1 MRWPWPILCRVPIAK
16 TVPLLLLMN
25 ELNRLKDKSGIRDS
39 DAALHLGCR
48 ASKINRIMLGQ
59 SRISAG
65 DTKMLA
71 ELYGAAPA
79 LVDALVELAR
89 GLARRGEWTTGGLLP
104 ELERHSARVRQVT
117 AEIVPALLRT
127 EEYALALCRASVVG
141 ENRLPESVLDRV
153 PEAAFVL
160 SESCLRRAYAD
171 RTTMRDQLL
180 HLAAM
185 ADLPNVQLQVLPFD
199 RPAVHAGRGFEL
211 IDVPGPDPVAPLN
224 VAYTD
229 DGYVDD
235 PDAVH
240 ELGRLWDS
248 ATTTALTPAQSSR
261 FVRKVAAE
269 YR

>member
-1 MRWPWPILCRVPIAK
+1 MPIAK

-65 DTKMLA
+65 DAKMLA

-79 LVDALVELAR
+79 LVDAMVELAR
-89 GLARRGEWTTGGLLP
+89 GLGRRGEWTTGGLLP
-104 ELERHSARVRQVT
+104 ELERHSARVRQVS

-127 EEYALALCRASVVG
+127 EAYARALERASVLG
-141 ENRLPESVLDRV
+141 EDRPREPILTGDRA
-153 PEAAFVL
+153 PEAGFVL

-171 RTTMRDQLL
+171 RATMREQLL
-180 HLAAM
+180 HLVTM

-211 IDVPGPDPVAPLN
+211 IDVPGPDPVAPLH

-229 DGYVDD
+229 AGYVDD
-235 PDAVH
+235 PEAVH
-240 ELGRLWDS
+240 GYGRLWES
-248 ATTTALTPAQSSR
+248 AAEAALTPAQSSR